1 MTISTTPK
9 WARIQATLY
18 RWVQRLLNGTYLHYA
33 CYLPENP
40 GHFLSW
46 CFKLFYRGITLSPSQ
61 TAVLKELPRN
71 AIPVYVTK
79 RKSIFER
86 LFYHTRYRDTRY
98 PVPTLAFDY
107 ALFLC
112 QPISRIFRMLLARLD
127 YFCRHFK
134 FPNAYTSGY
143 YKEALNNGQAGF
155 LSLVEPHGFHRRF
168 VKQKEDPIRYLLE
181 IQKTTD
187 RPVYLIP
194 QLMIYK
200 KDPEKSNPSLWDV
213 LFGPERPLGGWSRVA
228 VLIKKPGRTF
238 VEISKPLNLQ
248 SFLEHPDIRERD
260 TTYQALVLRRNL
272 LLQIHRHRQSIMG
285 PVLKSRLEIKENVL
299 TGASFQSFIK
309 EHAETENKPVTRLLK
324 KADDYYDEIAADY
337 RPWTIKIYEALLTWI
352 IKTMFDGFIVDQD
365 GLDRLKAMSQKGP
378 LILLPSHKSHIDYL
392 MLSYIMYRNN
402 MPCPHI
408 VAGKNLSFWP
418 MGPIFRS
425 AGAFFMRRTFKGAPL
440 YARVFASYIHKLLQE
455 GFNIEVFIEGGRSR
469 TGKLLSPR
477 TGLLSILLD
486 AYRNGACDDLIL
498 APIFIGYDK
507 VPEEKAYL
515 HELEGGAKKP
525 ESLSQVIKAR
535 KVLKKRFGKIYIEF
549 HDPVSLKELLGR
561 NQLDLNTMD
570 KEAMSAFCRN
580 IGHRAIN
587 AINRISIITPHALI
601 AASVLNHPA
610 TTYSY
615 DAIGAVANTYLK
627 HLHFHGNKLADTLIM
642 TPDHALQQ
650 AFDAYVQRKFIEP
663 VSKKDPP
670 DDTDLRYRTNTDKR
684 PSLEYY
690 KNNCVACFVPAA
702 FTALAILERDAFQFI
717 STDLHLTYRYLQD
730 LFKYE
735 FAYDI
740 EKPAEF
746 YVRKTIK
753 AFIDDAVLMP
763 HPTLPDTY
771 NITSVGL
778 RKLRLYAGFIKAYF
792 EAYLVVLSQL
802 SRQKS
807 SDVGY
812 KEQAKKF
819 ATTGAR
825 MLKQSKI
832 GCPEALSRVT
842 FKNAL
847 SFFNSRAIECNED
860 DKEARP
866 YADAIKHY
874 LGLLQ

>member
-1 MTISTTPK
+1 MTIPSNQK
-9 WARIQATLY
+9 WARIQATVY
-18 RWVQRLLNGTYLHYA
+18 RWIQRLLKGTYHHYA

-40 GHFLSW
+40 GHLLSW
-46 CFKLFYRGITLSPSQ
+46 ALQLFYRGITLSPNQ
-61 TAVLKELPRN
+61 AAVLKRLPRN

-79 RKSIFER
+79 RKSLFER
-86 LFYHTRYRDTRY
+86 LFYHTRYRDTRH
-98 PVPTLAFDY
+98 PVPTVAFDY
-107 ALFLC
+107 GLYLC
-112 QPISRIFRMLLARLD
+112 QPVSRIFRMLLARLD

-134 FPNAYTSGY
+134 FPNAYASGY
-143 YKEALNNGQAGF
+143 YADALFSEQAGL
-155 LSLVEPHGFHRRF
+155 LSLMEPHGFHRRF

-181 IQKTTD
+181 IQKTTN
-187 RPVYLIP
+187 RPICLIP

-200 KDPEKSNPSLWDV
+200 KDPEKANPSLWGL
-213 LFGPERPLGGWSRVA
+213 LFSPEKPLGSWRRVA
-228 VLIKKPGRTF
+228 LVIKKPGRTF
-238 VEISKPLNLQ
+238 VEISEPVSLQ
-248 SFLEHPDIRERD
+248 AFLTHPDVRDRD
-260 TTYQALVLRRNL
+260 TAYQALVLRRNL

-299 TGASFQSFIK
+299 TGTALQTIIK
-309 EHAETENKPVTRLLK
+309 QQAEAENKPVTKLLK
-324 KADDYYDEIAADY
+324 KADDYFDEIAADY

-352 IKTMFDGFIVDQD
+352 INTMFDGFIVDHD

-392 MLSYIMYRNN
+392 MLSYLMYRNN

-425 AGAFFMRRTFKGAPL
+425 AGAFFMRRTFKSAPL
-440 YARVFASYIHKLLQE
+440 YASVFATYVHKLLQE

-469 TGKLLSPR
+469 TGKLLSPK

-486 AYRNGACDDLIL
+486 AYRNGACEDLIL

-525 ESLSQVIKAR
+525 ESLGQVIQAR

-549 HDPVSLKELLGR
+549 HDPISLKALLER
-561 NQLDLNTMD
+561 NQLQLATMD
-570 KEAMSAFCRN
+570 KDAMSAFCRN

-587 AINRISIITPHALI
+587 AINRIAIITPHALV

-610 TTYSY
+610 ATYTF
-615 DAIGAVANTYLK
+615 DDIAGVADTYLK

-642 TPDHALQQ
+642 APDHALKQ
-650 AFDAYVQRKFIEP
+650 AFEAYVQRKFIEP
-663 VSKKDPP
+663 LSKKDDNE
-670 DDTDLRYRTNTDKR
+670 DDTARFRTNAEKR

-702 FTALAILERDAFQFI
+702 FTALAIFQCDAFQFI
-717 STDLHLTYRYLQD
+717 STDLHISYRFLQD

-740 EKPAEF
+740 EQPPEF
-746 YVRKTIK
+746 YVRKSIK

-771 NITSVGL
+771 NITSSGL
-778 RKLRLYAGFIKAYF
+778 RKLRLYAGFLKAYF
-792 EAYLVVLSQL
+792 EAYLIVLTQL
-802 SRQKS
+802 NRQKS

-819 ATTGAR
+819 AAQGAR
-825 MLKQSKI
+825 MLKRSEI
-832 GCPEALSRVT
+832 SCPEALSRVT

-847 SFFNSRAIECNED
+847 SFFNNRDIECNED
-860 DKEARP
+860 EKEARP
-866 YADAIKHY
+866 YEDAIKRY
-874 LGLLQ
+874 LGLLS